1 MRICAY
7 TRASIDDLDTR
18 YTRGEMMREK
28 EVEQYLVSEVRKAGG
43 KAYKFVSPGN
53 TGVPDRIAVFPGGKI
68 YFVELKAP
76 GGKVRPQQAAR
87 FAELGRRGCKVW
99 VLDSKLAVD
108 GFLKK
113 YGELENNGV

>member
-1 MRICAY
+1 
-7 TRASIDDLDTR
+7 
-18 YTRGEMMREK
+18 MREK